1 MCLGRGRA
9 GFSQTGGHAV
19 AERERKSNVA
29 VRREIC
35 IAGVPPSGARP
46 HFGIYIYTY
55 IPIYYILTYSVYPEF
70 VPEYLQKRGLGLRIG
85 LRIKGLR
92 IGLRIKKHLSL
103 LCAPKCRLASLPPTG
118 KQTNWSIAQLR
129 GRQPLREKQG
139 PRDKYIETRSPLV
152 RTRVCA
158 SNWVC
163 THM

>member
-1 MCLGRGRA
+1 MDQAGRGEA
-9 GFSQTGGHAV
+9 GGRGGFGATGNMHRWSATV
-19 AERERKSNVA
+19 WRTTALWH
-29 VRREIC
+29 IH
-35 IAGVPPSGARP
+35 I
-46 HFGIYIYTY
+46 Y

-92 IGLRIKKHLSL
+92 IGLRIKKHSSL